1 MVFMNYLIR
10 LFLLISFLSLFIAS
24 PSVYA
29 QKNDVEIDAILNAAE
44 SFFKFIKQRDY
55 VKTWNTLTRKSQDT
69 IVDDVFKE
77 IEKMRSSQK
86 DVKDYS
92 KEEIFAD
99 FAAGGPLSKSY
110 WDNFLEY
117 VNPDI
122 VLEKSRWDIGT
133 IKGNKANISV
143 KYKKSDNPAILQ
155 LYKENSAWKF
165 GLVETFWTRK

>member
-10 LFLLISFLSLFIAS
+10 LFLLISFLSFFII
-24 PSVYA
+24 PTSVYA
-29 QKNDVEIDAILNAAE
+29 QKNDVEIDAILNDAE
-44 SFFKFIKQRDY
+44 SFFKLIKQRDY
-55 VKTWNTLTRKSQDT
+55 AKTWNTLTRKSQDT

-133 IKGNKANISV
+133 IKGNKAEISV
-143 KYKKSDNPAILQ
+143 KYKKSDSPAILQ
-155 LYKENSAWKF
+155 VYKENNAWRL